1 MAPMPRCGD
10 QEARLLA
17 LRVSRDPW
25 VALEAQR
32 HRRHWKQWPWGLI
45 ALGLAVLFT
54 VGMFGLVLIGAA
66 SVRPPGDGGS
76 AINLRAY
83 FMALMV
89 AELLAAVGGAVS
101 AVLAWRL
108 NRGKVAAGLAVILLS
123 LWLGAL
129 FYGLL

>member
-1 MAPMPRCGD
+1 M
-10 QEARLLA
+10 
-17 LRVSRDPW
+17 SRDPW

-32 HRRHWKQWPWGLI
+32 HRRHWKQWPWGLV

-54 VGMFGLVLIGAA
+54 LGMCGLVLIAAA

-76 AINLRAY
+76 ALNLRAY
-83 FMALMV
+83 FIALL
-89 AELLAAVGGAVS
+89 AGEFLAAVGCVAS

-108 NRGKVAAGLAVILLS
+108 NRGKVAAALAVILLS